1 MTDRALIPLDQPY
14 GNRQQTVDLMRQAGQ
29 SQGAPPQNVGAVRP
43 VQGAQPAAPADFL
56 QARQPARPMGW
67 TPPDPVADLRNL
79 AQTSPNAWVRAILGR
94 VLAG

>member
-29 SQGAPPQNVGAVRP
+29 PQGAGSAPARP
-43 VQGAQPAAPADFL
+43 ATVQGAQPAAPADFL